1 MRLLNTSPTAAPA
14 AIVYTHHVRPTGW
27 GLLLPLAPHSTWPA
41 PARTARRPR
50 IRPTPVAFL
59 LVLLCSALSGTAQTF
74 HLSGGYSASN
84 VQDAGD
90 EQWVG
95 RGGYQFGADV
105 LIGRRAFFKPGL
117 HFVVRNL
124 YYTLGNTSDLT
135 TQEYRYTSNM
145 LSVPLL
151 VGVNLLDPVE
161 RNAFNAYLMAGPT
174 ALIQLTTNLE
184 DDQFEVETRG
194 TQWYVGGGGGLG

>member
-1 MRLLNTSPTAAPA
+1 M
-14 AIVYTHHVRPTGW
+14 
-27 GLLLPLAPHSTWPA
+27 
-41 PARTARRPR
+41 
-50 IRPTPVAFL
+50 AFL

-174 ALIQLTTNLE
+174 ALIQLTINLE